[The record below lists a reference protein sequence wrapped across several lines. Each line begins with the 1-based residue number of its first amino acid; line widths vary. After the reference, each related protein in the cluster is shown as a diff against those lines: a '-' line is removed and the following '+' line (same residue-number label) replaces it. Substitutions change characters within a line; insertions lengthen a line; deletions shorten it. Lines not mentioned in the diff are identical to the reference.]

1 MARIIASFQ
10 FLLLLL
16 LLLLSGLAVSP
27 AAADALRPQRI
38 VSMNQCTD
46 LLLLLLVDP
55 ERIASISFVS
65 SQPQWTP
72 PDYAGVIARLPS
84 NRGIAEEVL
93 ALKGDLVVTE
103 SFNNRQTVQLLR
115 RLGYSVAEFD
125 AETGFSSI
133 RANILRMGDLVG
145 EAARAQAIVAAFDA
159 RLAGL
164 RARASAQT
172 SAQTSAK
179 AGIFADVGVNG
190 WMSGEGTLM
199 ADVANAA
206 GYRTLGQAMG
216 VAGFRNLS
224 LDQIVAAKPDM
235 IALSNAWTSPPSEA
249 TNALRH
255 PAFRD
260 LARSAT
266 RVDIPDRL
274 TICGSP
280 ATLDAVELIEKARR

>member
-10 FLLLLL
+10 FL

-27 AAADALRPQRI
+27 AAADAGRPQRI

-65 SQPQWTP
+65 GQPQWTP
-72 PDYAGVIARLPS
+72 PEYAGVIARLPS
-84 NRGIAEEVL
+84 NRGMAEEVL

-125 AETGFSSI
+125 AETGFNNI

-145 EAARAQAIVAAFDA
+145 EPARAQAIVAAFDA
-159 RLAGL
+159 RLASL
-164 RARASAQT
+164 RT
-172 SAQTSAK
+172 K
-179 AGIFADVGVNG
+179 AGTKGGVFADVGVNG

-206 GYRTLGQAMG
+206 GYRTLGQTMG
-216 VAGFRNLS
+216 AAGFRNLS
-224 LDQIVAAKPDM
+224 LDQIIAAKPDM

-255 PAFRD
+255 PAFRE
-260 LARSAT
+260 LARTAIM
-266 RVDIPDRL
+266 VDIPDRL

>member
-1 MARIIASFQ
+1 MARIIASFHL
-10 FLLLLL
+10 F

-27 AAADALRPQRI
+27 AAADAVRPQRI

-46 LLLLLLVDP
+46 LLLLMLVAP

-65 SQPQWTP
+65 GQPQWTP
-72 PDYAGVIARLPS
+72 PEYAELVRRLPA
-84 NRGIAEEVL
+84 NRGMAEEVL

-125 AETGFSSI
+125 AETGFKDI
-133 RANILRMGDLVG
+133 RANILRMGELVG
-145 EAARAQAIVAAFDA
+145 EPARAKAIVAAFDA
-159 RLAGL
+159 RLAAL
-164 RARASAQT
+164 KAKT
-172 SAQTSAK
+172 PAK

-190 WMSGEGTLM
+190 WMSGEGNLM

-216 VAGFRNLS
+216 VAGFRNLTI
-224 LDQIVAAKPDM
+224 DAIIAAKPDV

-255 PAFRD
+255 PAFRE
-260 LARSAT
+260 LARSAAV
-266 RVDIPDRL
+266 VDIPDRL

-280 ATLDAVELIEKARR
+280 ATLDAVELIANARR

>member
-10 FLLLLL
+10 FL

-72 PDYAGVIARLPS
+72 PDYAGVISRLPS

-164 RARASAQT
+164 RAKASAQT
-172 SAQTSAK
+172 SAG

-190 WMSGEGTLM
+190 WVSGEGTLM

>member
-10 FLLLLL
+10 FLLLLSL
-16 LLLLSGLAVSP
+16 GLAVSP
-27 AAADALRPQRI
+27 AAADGLRPQRI

-55 ERIASISFVS
+55 DRIASISFVS

-72 PDYAGVIARLPS
+72 PDYAGLIARLPS
-84 NRGIAEEVL
+84 NRGMAEEVL

-125 AETGFSSI
+125 AETGFNSI

-145 EAARAQAIVAAFDA
+145 EAARAQAIVTAFDE

-164 RARASAQT
+164 RAKASV
-172 SAQTSAK
+172 K

-216 VAGFRNLS
+216 VTGFRNLS

-235 IALSNAWTSPPSEA
+235 IALSNAWTSPPSLA

-260 LARSAT
+260 LARTAT
-266 RVDIPDRL
+266 LVDFPDRL

-280 ATLDAVELIEKARR
+280 ATLDAVELIEKARP